1 MSAWLCRFDYLILVI
16 SAWHVGPRVAG
27 LVYLICCGW
36 AAMVTLGPSL
46 WVIRY
51 GLVNGDCWNRS
62 RSVALDRF
70 GLGSCGLVAVAVGLP
85 FLIGCDRSDGAVFGR
100 YGLVALGWLLW
111 VGQWLLWVGRYGLV
125 ALGRLL

>member
-27 LVYLICCGW
+27 LVYLIWCDW

-51 GLVNGDCWNRS
+51 GLVNGDCWLLVLGQS
-62 RSVALDRF
+62 LLTASVW
-70 GLGSCGLVAVAVGLP
+70 VAVG
-85 FLIGCDRSDGAVFGR
+85 
-100 YGLVALGWLLW
+100 W
-111 VGQWLLWVGRYGLV
+111 
-125 ALGRLL
+125 